1 MRISDWSS
9 DVCSSDLD
17 RAFETIGDAAGNVPD
32 GKRHRDRDHA
42 VDRIMPAEMDRAD
55 PDPRRIRRD
64 HPAERAPQ
72 AESGDR
78 EQRGQT
84 IEIGRASCRA
94 RVGQFGLNPV
104 VAVTLKKT
112 TKNK

>member
-55 PDPRRIRRD
+55 PDQRRIRRD

-78 EQRGQT
+78 EQRGETRSEEHTSELQSLMSNAYAVFCLKQKKNTQT
-84 IEIGRASCRA
+84 KI
-94 RVGQFGLNPV
+94 
-104 VAVTLKKT
+104 
-112 TKNK
+112 